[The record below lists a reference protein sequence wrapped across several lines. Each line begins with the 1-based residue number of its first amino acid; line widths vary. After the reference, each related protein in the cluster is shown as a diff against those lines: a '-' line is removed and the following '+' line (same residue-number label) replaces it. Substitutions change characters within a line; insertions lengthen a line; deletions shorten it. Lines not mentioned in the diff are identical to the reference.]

1 LANAASVAAAAVAA
15 AAAAAA
21 AVAAAVADAALLLPP
36 FLELPTEKQRAYA
49 PVSGTECHVHFSN

>member
-1 LANAASVAAAAVAA
+1 LANAASVAAAAV